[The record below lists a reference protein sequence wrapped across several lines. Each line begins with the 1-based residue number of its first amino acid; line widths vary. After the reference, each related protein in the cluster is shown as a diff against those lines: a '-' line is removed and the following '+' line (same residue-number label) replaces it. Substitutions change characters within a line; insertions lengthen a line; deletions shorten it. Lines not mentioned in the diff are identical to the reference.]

1 MCFDLQQMD
10 KPPNAKLCQMFQ
22 AQAQCKSCLFCPRQK
37 DIKKK
42 ICSLKL
48 ATKQG
53 GEKAW
58 EETASKNVS
67 LACEEVALRNAPCL
81 PVLPAGSSCYASEI
95 CFNQRNLNSQF
106 KLSHLLPPFRRQRC
120 RSGRAAWCLH
130 NHHQY
135 HPRDRDT
142 RDGLLFFRVSVSVGF
157 SLPFYLPAA
166 VCVR

>member
-1 MCFDLQQMD
+1 MICSKWT
-10 KPPNAKLCQMFQ
+10 KPQTPNCARVFKLRLSVNRAF
-22 AQAQCKSCLFCPRQK
+22 LCPRQK

-42 ICSLKL
+42 IRSLKP
-48 ATKQG
+48 APKQG

-67 LACEEVALRNAPCL
+67 LPCEEVALPNAPCL

-106 KLSHLLPPFRRQRC
+106 KLSHLLLSLPPLAMSFWSC
-120 RSGRAAWCLH
+120 CLVPLTIIT
-130 NHHQY
+130 NTNR
-135 HPRDRDT
+135 RDRAT